1 MLPIIL
7 CNTFPLSFIR
17 RRVIIEPC
25 TMMEL
30 REAVARQGMLS
41 FWGVAETLSAAKTM
55 LGFDPSPAS
64 IRHNLTLN
72 EESLPTIEGH
82 RFSEVWVVSPDYAH
96 GFSPQLGHEVPVAA
110 IQSWQVLLI
119 RFQAPTAEPAHAPAE
134 AIARL
139 DQKLDLILARLPE
152 SAAVLPELKAAKAPE
167 KKTESVRPV
176 PTAAEAAAGTQQG
189 SRVLEAFL
197 SGHGI
202 KIKKLPKAHPAD
214 ETLDRLA
221 MAMGDH
227 FELMSPVLNMIKR
240 AMQNGAGF
248 QYRMAKLPQASVA
261 VITQQCK
268 EWHRMAFLHDYFYER
283 SPVFTIHAKASTL
296 SSAMTFF
303 SGQWLERFI
312 NGHVRRC
319 VAKLQAELGRHIPL
333 ETLSNAHITLPNGDD
348 FELDLILNC
357 GPGLVFWIE
366 GKTGDYQ
373 RYVQKY
379 SKFAKTIGLTST
391 HSFIVLTE
399 VRSDEC
405 STLSSLFGMTV
416 CTPEN
421 FETAFSDVLRSE
433 LTSKAEASPKSKVN
447 G

>member
-17 RRVIIEPC
+17 RSV
-25 TMMEL
+25 MMEPRSPVQL
-30 REAVARQGMLS
+30 REAVARQGLIS
-41 FWGVAETLSAAKTM
+41 FWGTPETLSAAKAM

-64 IRHNLTLN
+64 TRPHLMLN
-72 EESLPTIEGH
+72 HESLPTLEGH
-82 RFSEVWVVSPDYAH
+82 SFTEVWVVSPDYLPS
-96 GFSPQLGHEVPVAA
+96 FSPQMGQEVPVAA
-110 IQSWQVLLI
+110 IHGWQVLVI
-119 RFQAPTAEPAHAPAE
+119 RFDVTAASPAPSE
-134 AIARL
+134 AMARL

-152 SAAVLPELKAAKAPE
+152 SATVLPETKSAQSPE
-167 KKTESVRPV
+167 KKTESQRPA
-176 PTAAEAAAGTQQG
+176 PAASEAAAAIQQS
-189 SRVLEAFL
+189 SRELEAFL
-197 SGHGI
+197 NGHGI

-227 FELMSPVLNMIKR
+227 FEVMSPVLNMIKR
-240 AMQNGAGF
+240 AMHNGAGF
-248 QYRMAKLPQASVA
+248 QYRMAKLPQASVGI
-261 VITQQCK
+261 ITQQCK

-283 SPVFTIHAKASTL
+283 SPIFTIHAKASTL

-312 NGHVRRC
+312 TGHVRRC

-357 GPGLVFWIE
+357 GPGLVFWVE

-379 SKFAKTIGLTST
+379 SKFAKTIGLSSAR
-391 HSFIVLTE
+391 SFIVLTE

-421 FETAFSDVLRSE
+421 FETAFSNVLRSE
-433 LTSKAEASPKSKVN
+433 LTSNTAGPQKPKGN
-447 G
+447 E

>member
-1 MLPIIL
+1 M
-7 CNTFPLSFIR
+7 
-17 RRVIIEPC
+17 
-25 TMMEL
+25 
-30 REAVARQGMLS
+30 AAR
-41 FWGVAETLSAAKTM
+41 TM

-64 IRHNLTLN
+64 IQPALLLN
-72 EESLPTIEGH
+72 EESLPTLNGH
-82 RFSEVWVVSPDYAH
+82 IFTEVWLLSPDYAH
-96 GFSPQLGHEVPVAA
+96 GFCPQVGHEVPKEA
-110 IQSWQVLLI
+110 IAGWQVLQI
-119 RFQAPTAEPAHAPAE
+119 CFDGIPEGQSSTPSEE
-134 AIARL
+134 IARL

-152 SAAVLPELKAAKAPE
+152 SVVVSSKPKTVQAKE
-167 KKTESVRPV
+167 KKAESLRPV
-176 PTAAEAAAGTQQG
+176 QPPAAAEAAAAPQQG
-189 SRVLEAFL
+189 SRELEAFL
-197 SGHGI
+197 NGHGI

-240 AMQNGAGF
+240 AMHNGAGF
-248 QYRMAKLPQASVA
+248 QYRMAKLPQSSVGI
-261 VITQQCK
+261 ITQQCK

-283 SPVFTIHAKASTL
+283 SPIFTIHAKASTL

-379 SKFAKTIGLTST
+379 SKFAKTIGLTSA

-421 FETAFSDVLRSE
+421 FETAFSDVLRSV
-433 LTSKAEASPKSKVN
+433 LTSKAEASPKSKVMA
-447 G
+447 